1 MAEINGT
8 PKTPAELARE
18 AEFLSIKCDELRHAC
33 MGFLDDGVTSPDVS
47 SDDVAF
53 VRSTPPQRTLEG
65 VFAGYRKLR
74 EDPPGGLING
84 TPDQTLAT
92 IEALAGTRERLKRV
106 MFALSDA
113 VEPYTPLTEE
123 EAREMMTAPQG
134 ESIPDIIAELEKEI
148 EEAGHVG

>member
-1 MAEINGT
+1 
-8 PKTPAELARE
+8 
-18 AEFLSIKCDELRHAC
+18 

-47 SDDVAF
+47 ADDVAF

-84 TPDQTLAT
+84 TPDQTMT
-92 IEALAGTRERLKRV
+92 KIEALAGTRERLKRV

-113 VEPYTPLTEE
+113 VEPYSPPTEE
-123 EAREMMTAPQG
+123 EIYDMMHAPRG
-134 ESIPDIIAELEKEI
+134 EPIEDIIRELEQEL
-148 EEAGHVG
+148 GPQHG